1 MERNAYQGESS
12 AMKSLN
18 LFRTYIFLFI
28 GVVALTFAA
37 ACGATSPSSPSP
49 TPDPAP
55 APAPTPSP
63 APAPAP
69 SPSGPGKLA
78 IQVSP
83 NPVPYSGQPVGCN
96 SDRPHTWRYDQVLR
110 NTGGTRFTLTQRANY
125 FDGTKVSEPTV
136 NITIEPGQSTNVTTS
151 WCSATNAQHTARTD
165 WFGADTAGNKVD
177 LPGPSVT
184 LSPR

>member
-12 AMKSLN
+12 AMKPLN
-18 LFRTYIFLFI
+18 LFRTYVFLFI

-37 ACGATSPSSPSP
+37 ACGATSPTEPSP
-49 TPDPAP
+49 TSD
-55 APAPTPSP
+55 P

-69 SPSGPGKLA
+69 SPSPAPAPAPGPSGPGRLA
-78 IQVSP
+78 IEVNP

-110 NTGGTRFTLTQRANY
+110 NVGGTRFTLTRRANY
-125 FDGTKVSEPTV
+125 FDGNKISEPDA
-136 NITIEPGQSTNVTTS
+136 NITIEPGQSSSVTTS
-151 WCSATNAQHTARTD
+151 WCSTTNAQHTARTD
-165 WFGADTAGNKVD
+165 WFGSDAAGNKVD
-177 LPGPSVT
+177 LPGPTIT